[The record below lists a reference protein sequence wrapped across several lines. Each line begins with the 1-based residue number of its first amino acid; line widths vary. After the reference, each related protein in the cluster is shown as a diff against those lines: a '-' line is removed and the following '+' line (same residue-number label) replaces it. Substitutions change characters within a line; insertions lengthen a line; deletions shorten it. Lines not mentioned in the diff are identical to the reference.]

1 MSASCPISNRK
12 IDENSARLNSVLVA
26 VICSLTLIFEFYALS
41 LFLFVDF
48 GIKSLDPKYSPLSK
62 SSSLLLRLFGVSKK
76 EIDYA
81 PKRFA
86 AFLGSFLFGCSFAL
100 RYFGFYEASAVVL
113 GAIIVCAVLEATI
126 SYCVGCKI
134 YEVIISLRR

>member
-26 VICSLTLIFEFYALS
+26 IICSSALLFELYALS
-41 LFLFVDF
+41 LLLFVDF
-48 GIKSLDPKYSPLSK
+48 GIKSLDQKYSPLSK
-62 SSSLLLRLFGVSKK
+62 GSSFFLRLLGVSKK

-86 AFLGSFLFGCSFAL
+86 AFLGSFLFGCSFTL
-100 RYFGFYEASAVVL
+100 WYFGLYEASAVVP
-113 GAIIVCAVLEATI
+113 GAIILCAVLEATI

-134 YEVIISLRR
+134 YDAIISLGR